1 MTKKELMD
9 KAREYEFTDA
19 GRTFLQL
26 LTQWIVDLREKNDT
40 AAPGEFEKN
49 QGAIRELKLMRKGIG
64 PKQVSRE
71 YNGGFDE

>member
-9 KAREYEFTDA
+9 KAQEYEFTDA
-19 GRTFLQL
+19 GRTFSQL
-26 LTQWIVDLREKNDT
+26 LTVWIADLRRKNDT

-64 PKQVSRE
+64 PKTISRE